1 MTKNIEKYEIT
12 PELMT
17 SKIKI
22 SNLEFKTTKDL
33 KAYEEILGQERATQ
47 AINFGVN
54 MKVKGYNIYVCGY
67 TGTGRN
73 SYIKR
78 VTQNYAKENFDK
90 NKLKDYVYVYN
101 FKDEY
106 SPISISVPAG

>member
-1 MTKNIEKYEIT
+1 MNLK
-12 PELMT
+12 LQR
-17 SKIKI
+17 I
-22 SNLEFKTTKDL
+22 SSLF
-33 KAYEEILGQERATQ
+33 EEILGQERATQ

-54 MKVKGYNIYVCGY
+54 MKIKGYNIYVCGY

-73 SYIKR
+73 SYIKK
-78 VTQNYAKENFDK
+78 VTQSYAKENFDK

-106 SPISISVPAG
+106 SPKKFSID